1 MELDTSSLS
10 LIMTLSL
17 RSRLLI
23 TITVV
28 SAATLALAAWVSN
41 RAVQSEVNRVVANSS
56 QPRDFSE
63 ATRLAENFYD
73 RAGNW
78 TGVDSTLQ
86 EISKLS
92 GRRVL
97 LTSPSGQAIG
107 SSPGNVAE
115 LKFSTD
121 ADGKVVL
128 ERTGARG
135 YERNEFLNPP
145 HTSLKNQTAGNIGIL
160 YFLALPESA
169 SVEPIP
175 ERRQHAAVA
184 WRLLPA
190 LSALILLSLLATLML
205 SRRILRPLES
215 MKTAVHLMRGGDL
228 TQKLEINSRDEI
240 GELAVAFNDMAADL
254 ARIKQLRR
262 DMVSDVAHEL
272 RTPLTNI
279 RCQIE
284 AMQDGL
290 VTPQVSNLAS
300 LHDEVML
307 LDKLVDDLRDLAL
320 ADAGQLKMEM
330 QSISL
335 GNAVNQVIGA
345 LGHRLADRNIILSVS
360 IPDALPQIVADPLRL
375 GQVLRNLFENAL
387 AHTPENGT
395 ISITVAARPSELE
408 FTIRD
413 SGPGIP
419 TDRLQ
424 DIFERFYR
432 TDPSRSR
439 DAGGAGLGL
448 AIVQQIV
455 TAHGGRVWAETSANC
470 GAAFTVAIPKV
481 IE

>member
-1 MELDTSSLS
+1 M
-10 LIMTLSL
+10 MTLSL
-17 RSRLLI
+17 RTRLLI
-23 TITVV
+23 AITSV
-28 SAATLALAAWVSN
+28 SAATLVVAAWVSN
-41 RAVQSEVNRVVANSS
+41 RVVQSEVSQVIANSQ
-56 QPRDFSE
+56 QPRDFSG
-63 ATRLAENFYD
+63 AASLAQNFYD
-73 RAGNW
+73 RTGNW

-86 EISKLS
+86 KISELS

-97 LTSPSGQAIG
+97 LISPSGQAIG
-107 SSPGNVAE
+107 IAPGSMAE
-115 LKFSTD
+115 QKVSVD
-121 ADGKVVL
+121 ADRKVVL
-128 ERTGARG
+128 ERTGQRG
-135 YERNEFLNPP
+135 HERNEFLNPP
-145 HTSLKNQTAGNIGIL
+145 HTSVKDRIGNNVGML

-169 SVEPIP
+169 SAETVVGPQPRSAI
-175 ERRQHAAVA
+175 A

-190 LSALILLSLLATLML
+190 LSALILLSLLATLLL

-215 MKTAVHLMRGGDL
+215 MKTAVHGMRAGDL
-228 TQKLEINSRDEI
+228 SQKLEINSHDEI
-240 GELAVAFNDMAADL
+240 GELAEAFNDMAADL
-254 ARIKQLRR
+254 ARVKQLRR

-290 VTPQVSNLAS
+290 VAPQIGNLAS

-335 GNAVNQVIGA
+335 GHAVNQVIEA
-345 LGHRLADRNIILSVS
+345 LGHRLANRKIALSVA
-360 IPDALPQIVADPLRL
+360 IPDELPQIMADPLRL

-387 AHTPENGT
+387 AHTPEGGA
-395 ISITVAARPSELE
+395 ISVAVAARPSEVQ

-413 SGPGIP
+413 SGAGIP
-419 TDRLQ
+419 PDQLQ
-424 DIFERFYR
+424 NIFERFYR

-455 TAHGGRVWAETSANC
+455 TAHGGRVWAENSAGH
-470 GAAFTVAIPKV
+470 GAKFTVAIPLPR
-481 IE
+481 E

>member
-1 MELDTSSLS
+1 
-10 LIMTLSL
+10 MTLSL

-23 TITVV
+23 TMAVV
-28 SAATLALAAWVSN
+28 SAATLVAAAWVSN
-41 RAVQSEVNRVVANSS
+41 RVVQSEVNQVVAGSEH
-56 QPRDFSE
+56 PRDFSD
-63 ATRLAENFYD
+63 ASRLAENFYD

-86 EISKLS
+86 KISELS

-97 LTSPSGQAIG
+97 LTSPGGQAIRIA
-107 SSPGNVAE
+107 PGNVAE
-115 LKFSTD
+115 LKLSVD
-121 ADGKVVL
+121 ANRKVVL

-135 YERNEFLNPP
+135 YVRNEFLNPP
-145 HTSLKNQTAGNIGIL
+145 HVSLKDQTGSNVGIL

-169 SVEPIP
+169 SVEPIAEP
-175 ERRQHAAVA
+175 RQHSAVA
-184 WRLLPA
+184 WRLLTA
-190 LSALILLSLLATLML
+190 LSALILLSLLSTFFL

-215 MKTAVHLMRGGDL
+215 MKTAVHQMRAGDL
-228 TQKLEINSRDEI
+228 EQKLEINSHDEI
-240 GELAVAFNDMAADL
+240 GELAEAFNGMATDL
-254 ARIKQLRR
+254 ARVKQLRR

-290 VTPQVSNLAS
+290 VAPQVTNLAS

-345 LGHRLADRNIILSVS
+345 LGNRLASRKISLRVS
-360 IPDALPQIVADPLRL
+360 IPDDTPRIMADPLRL
-375 GQVLRNLFENAL
+375 GQVLRNLFENAIS
-387 AHTPENGT
+387 HTPETGT
-395 ISITVAARPSELE
+395 IGVTVTARPSEVQ

-419 TDRLQ
+419 PGRLQ

-455 TAHGGRVWAETSANC
+455 AAHGGRVWAENSAGH
-470 GAAFTVAIPKV
+470 GAVFTVAIPAAR
-481 IE
+481 E

>member
-1 MELDTSSLS
+1 M
-10 LIMTLSL
+10 MTLSL

-23 TITVV
+23 AITGV
-28 SAATLALAAWVSN
+28 SAATLVVAAWVSN
-41 RAVQSEVNRVVANSS
+41 RVVQSEVNRVVANSE
-56 QPRDFSE
+56 QPRDFSD
-63 ATRLAENFYD
+63 ASSLAENFYD
-73 RAGNW
+73 RTGNW
-78 TGVDSTLQ
+78 TGVDSALQ
-86 EISKLS
+86 RINELS

-97 LTSPSGQAIG
+97 LTSPNGKALGIA
-107 SSPGNVAE
+107 PGNATE
-115 LKFSTD
+115 LKVSID
-121 ADGKVVL
+121 ADRKVVL
-128 ERTGARG
+128 ERTGPRG
-135 YERNEFLNPP
+135 YERSEFLNPP
-145 HTSLKNQTAGNIGIL
+145 HTSLKDRTGSNVGIL

-169 SVEPIP
+169 SVEPIAGP
-175 ERRQHAAVA
+175 RQHSAVA

-190 LSALILLSLLATLML
+190 LSALILLSVLATLLL

-215 MKTAVHLMRGGDL
+215 MKTAVHRMRAGHSI
-228 TQKLEINSRDEI
+228 QKLEINSHDEI
-240 GELAVAFNDMAADL
+240 GELAEAFNDMATDL
-254 ARIKQLRR
+254 ARVKQLRR

-290 VTPQVSNLAS
+290 IAPQVTNLAS

-345 LGHRLADRNIILSVS
+345 LGNRLASRKIILSVS
-360 IPDALPQIVADPLRL
+360 IPDEEPRIMADPLRL

-387 AHTPENGT
+387 AHTPESGA
-395 ISITVAARPSELE
+395 ISVAVAAQPSEVQ

-419 TDRLQ
+419 PDRLQ

-455 TAHGGRVWAETSANC
+455 TAHGGRVWAESPAGQ
-470 GAAFTVAIPKV
+470 GAVFIVAIPRALG
-481 IE
+481 